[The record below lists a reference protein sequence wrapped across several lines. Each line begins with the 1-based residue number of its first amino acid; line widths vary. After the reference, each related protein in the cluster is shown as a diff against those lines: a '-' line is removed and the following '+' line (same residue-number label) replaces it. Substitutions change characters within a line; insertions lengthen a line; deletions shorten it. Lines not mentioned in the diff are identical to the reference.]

1 MSVRCSFRALAYE
14 VRDSYQC
21 PEILRSPL
29 MINFYDGQV
38 IPEAEASVD
47 VVAFFSVLHH
57 AARATTEPKFNQR
70 RLRFCVIGLY

>member
-1 MSVRCSFRALAYE
+1 
-14 VRDSYQC
+14 
-21 PEILRSPL
+21 

-57 AARATTEPKFNQR
+57 AARATPPL
-70 RLRFCVIGLY
+70 LRDRALLSDTLLKPTKPSAWFSSSLSSGC